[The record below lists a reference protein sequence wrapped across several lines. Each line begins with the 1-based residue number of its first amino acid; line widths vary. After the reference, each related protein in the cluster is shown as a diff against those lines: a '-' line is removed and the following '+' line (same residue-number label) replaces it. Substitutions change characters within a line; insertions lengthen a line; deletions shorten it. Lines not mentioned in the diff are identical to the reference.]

1 MLTSEL
7 SIIIPTLNEAETL
20 PMLFS
25 DLAGQKNVDIE
36 IIVSDGGSVDSTIEV
51 AKRFFSENDLSW
63 TCLVGPK
70 GRGRQLNAG
79 AAAASSDWL
88 LFLHA
93 DSRLPDCAQLQLAL
107 QYMRSYQDRTGTAIA
122 GRFAL
127 RFESAS
133 GGQSFGLFYYQTK
146 ARLGRAG
153 CVHGDQGM
161 LIRNS
166 FFDQVGPFR
175 EDLPVMEDT
184 TLAEQIRNQGKWLLL
199 PGEIV
204 TSARRFEI
212 EGWRPRQTL
221 NALMMNFLAVGW
233 LDFFAKA
240 PKVYQ
245 QQDKAGPL
253 QLAPFYRLIDE
264 LLSKLTF
271 RQRWSLWM
279 ATGTY
284 VRGQAWQI
292 GLVLDCRKAYR
303 NNLDHLQKPG
313 CWLNRFDR
321 WFEPLTNHR
330 IGCFV
335 TALLVRLWFA
345 VQLRRRSGDPS
356 QVLP

>member
-1 MLTSEL
+1 MKPEL
-7 SIIIPTLNEAETL
+7 SIIVPTLNEAEAL
-20 PMLFS
+20 PVLFS

-36 IIVSDGGSVDSTIEV
+36 IIVSDGGSADSTVEV
-51 AKRFFSENDLSW
+51 AQGFFSENDLSG
-63 TCLVGPK
+63 TCLVGPR

-79 AAAASSDWL
+79 AGVARSDWL

-93 DSRLPDCAQLQLAL
+93 DSRLPEHDQLQRAL
-107 QYMRSYQDRTGTAIA
+107 QYMQDCQGQTGAAVA

-127 RFESAS
+127 SFERDA
-133 GGQSFGLFYYQTK
+133 GGNGFGLFYYETK

-184 TLAEQIRNQGKWLLL
+184 TLAEQIRDQGEWLLL

-204 TSARRFEI
+204 TSARRFET
-212 EGWRPRQTL
+212 EGWRARQTL

-240 PKVYQ
+240 PEIYQ
-245 QQDKAGPL
+245 QQDKARPL
-253 QLAPFYRLIDE
+253 QLAPFYRLINE
-264 LLSKLTF
+264 LLTKMSAH
-271 RQRWSLWM
+271 QRWALWM

-292 GLVLDCRKAYR
+292 GLALDCRKAYR
-303 NNLDHLQKPG
+303 SNLDPLQKPG
-313 CWLNRFDR
+313 CWLNWFDR

-330 IGCFV
+330 VGCFV
-335 TALLVRLWFA
+335 AALLVRLWFA
-345 VQLRRRSGDPS
+345 VQLRRRI
-356 QVLP
+356 